1 MVERTVNQS
10 ASSLV
15 GLMDHMLVDAIAR
28 PLAKFL
34 GRLLEKVVV
43 CRLRRRS

>member
-15 GLMDHMLVDAIAR
+15 GLMDHMLNDAIAR

-34 GRLLEKVVV
+34 GLLEKVVV